1 MVTWNVT
8 LWGHTLQGTE
18 LAVGVAVLAVLALWL
33 VARALW
39 GLRRDT
45 NLGLGA
51 FLEQTRDL
59 EHHLQQLQQTQ
70 ADLQGR
76 LSTVSDVFGQRQ
88 TDLNRLLL
96 ERLDHVSQRVGQSL
110 DAQGQQTQSTLQ
122 QLAERLVT
130 IDTTQK
136 HLSQLAQDMVS
147 LQSILS
153 NKQTRGAFGQT
164 QMEAILRDAL
174 PPDAYT
180 FQATLSNN
188 RRPDCVVH
196 LPGEASLLVID
207 AKFPLDNVTRWR
219 EATLEE
225 ERKQAARKL
234 RQDLKPHVSD
244 MVERYTLP
252 GETEDMKLLYVP
264 SEGVYADLYEHF
276 YDVLQMAFSQRVMLV
291 SPSLLM
297 LCVHMMRG
305 QIRDARMGSQLRQ
318 LQTDLALLLKD
329 VTRLQDHAGKLVS
342 HFHKAQHEAEAVG
355 TLSQHVAK
363 KTALL
368 ERYDLQDAAVG
379 PAPHLTTKLDT
390 KGDTHNKGDGTGTG
404 TGAGMRDNLGAGA
417 DAA

>member
-1 MVTWNVT
+1 MVAWN
-8 LWGHTLQGTE
+8 LSLFGHTLTGPE
-18 LAVGVAVLAVLALWL
+18 VVMGIALFALVALWM
-33 VARALW
+33 VARGLS

-59 EHHLQQLQQTQ
+59 EHHLHQLQQTQ

-110 DAQGQQTQSTLQ
+110 DAQGQQTQTTLQ
-122 QLAERLVT
+122 HLVERLAT

-147 LQSILS
+147 LQSILG
-153 NKQTRGAFGQT
+153 NKQARGAFGQT

-188 RRPDCVVH
+188 RRPDCVVR
-196 LPGEASLLVID
+196 LPGDASLLVID
-207 AKFPLDNVTRWR
+207 AKFPLDNLMRWR
-219 EATLEE
+219 EATHDD

-234 RQDLKPHVSD
+234 RQDLKTHVSD

-264 SEGVYADLYEHF
+264 SEGIYADLHEHF
-276 YDVLQMAFSQRVMLV
+276 SDVLQMAFSQRVMLV

-297 LCVHMMRG
+297 LCVHMMRA
-305 QIRDARMGSQLRQ
+305 QIRDARMGSQIRQ

-329 VTRLQDHAGKLVS
+329 VTRLQEHAGKLVQ
-342 HFHKAQHEAEAVG
+342 HFHKVQHEAEAVG
-355 TLSQHVAK
+355 TLSLHVAQ
-363 KTALL
+363 KTARI
-368 ERYDLQDAAVG
+368 ESYDLQDAG
-379 PAPHLTTKLDT
+379 SAPTSLPLGSSTTR
-390 KGDTHNKGDGTGTG
+390 
-404 TGAGMRDNLGAGA
+404 ASGA